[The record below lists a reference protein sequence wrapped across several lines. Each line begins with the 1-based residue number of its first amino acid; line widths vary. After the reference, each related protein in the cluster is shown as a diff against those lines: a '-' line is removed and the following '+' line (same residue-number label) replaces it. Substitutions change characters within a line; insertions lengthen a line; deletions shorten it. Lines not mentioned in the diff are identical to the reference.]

1 MQIPPDK
8 DLKAY
13 FFNAFAS
20 RPRPLATQIL
30 APEPLVQY
38 EYKKLGQFLAT
49 ITPIELTAQEMRY
62 EIGGDIVALTPEAL
76 LYFLPAFL
84 YYSLKSFY
92 SVRIFVDAL
101 IDILTKL
108 SRNDIV
114 ESYNYLAQCSPGLP
128 DDILELNRKQAL
140 ESFDSGESL
149 AAFHE
154 RFESLTP
161 EEGKAVLTFLLA
173 LKESYEEEYP
183 FGELDKA
190 ISRHWIRYETS

>member
-13 FFNAFAS
+13 FFNAFVS

-30 APEPLVQY
+30 PLSPLVQY
-38 EYKKLGQFLAT
+38 EYKELGQFLAT

-92 SVRIFVDAL
+92 SARIFADAL
-101 IDILTKL
+101 VYILTKP

-114 ESYNYLAQCSPGLP
+114 ETYDYLAQCSPGLP
-128 DDILELNRKQAL
+128 DNMLELNRKQEL
-140 ESFDSGESL
+140 EGFDSGESL

-154 RFESLTP
+154 RFDSITP

-190 ISRHWIRYETS
+190 INRHWISYQDL